1 MKKICHWLVPDEIIK
16 RRKNGFTPPIFE
28 WLDKESNID
37 MSKHFLLFLIDNILI
52 DKEWE
57 DFFMNKVF
65 IKNRDS
71 LYNKYFLRIFLLK
84 IWYDKWILSD

>member
-1 MKKICHWLVPDEIIK
+1 VPNEIIK

-28 WLDKESNID
+28 RLDKETNID
-37 MSKHFLLFLIDNILI
+37 TSKHFLLFLIDDELI

-57 DFFMNKVF
+57 NFFVNKVF
-65 IKNRDS
+65 VKNRNP